1 MTLASRTPAT
11 AVAADVAEL
20 PACDH
25 CAEPVVAISY
35 SGSWL
40 WRHLD
45 GYHRCAGRPG
55 RFAQV
60 AGSGAVET
68 TIRITTDQRQ
78 ED

>member
-1 MTLASRTPAT
+1 MTLASRTPVT
-11 AVAADVAEL
+11 VVVHGLAEL

-25 CAEPVVAISY
+25 CDQPVVAISY

-60 AGSGAVET
+60 AGSGAVGT
-68 TIRITTDQRQ
+68 TIRITTTYRQ